1 MRKQTAGILLVVLVV
16 LLPTWYA
23 AAQPVE
29 HAEEVGIDT
38 DETDMRPLQSIVD
51 TPRAFT
57 PAQVG
62 VVIWLALTALMAV
75 LVGFHRFMDHMVRS
89 SSESQSMADGGVHSW
104 FRTENRWIAEFVD
117 PTETDEGVVAIVAL
131 SVLTVVL
138 AILLVVEFTT
148 LARTQYFG
156 LYVGGI
162 FLALAGMTAS
172 YYAWFMPHVR
182 VAEERYHD

>member
-1 MRKQTAGILLVVLVV
+1 MRKETVGILLVVLVV
-16 LLPTWYA
+16 LLPTWFA

-29 HAEEVGIDT
+29 HAAEVGIDT
-38 DETDMRPLQSIVD
+38 AETDMRPLQSILD
-51 TPRAFT
+51 TPEVFT

-62 VVIWLALTALMAV
+62 VVIWLALGALVVV
-75 LVGFHRFMDHMVRS
+75 LVGFHRFMDHAVRPS
-89 SSESQSMADGGVHSW
+89 GDRSAITDGGTFDW
-104 FRTENRWIAEFVD
+104 IRTEDRWVVEHVGAM
-117 PTETDEGVVAIVAL
+117 ETDEGVFVILSL

-138 AILLVVEFTT
+138 AVLVVVEFLT

-172 YYAWFMPHVR
+172 YYAWFVPHVL